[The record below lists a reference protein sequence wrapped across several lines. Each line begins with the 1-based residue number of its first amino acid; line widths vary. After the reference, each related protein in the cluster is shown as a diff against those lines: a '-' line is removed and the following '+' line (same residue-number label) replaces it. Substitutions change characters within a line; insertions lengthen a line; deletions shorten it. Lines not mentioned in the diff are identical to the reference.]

1 VPRYVCL
8 RSHSLSPSNVR
19 GNFGDGRFPVA
30 SIQPMIRR
38 TTYTLRMKRLQL
50 LLAGVLC
57 LVAPC
62 VSSAAEAGN
71 ACLPDK
77 TFARVGSLLEKKD
90 YQGAKTLLR
99 GLESCPHLLP
109 LQRFNVGWLY
119 GKAHDS
125 SDALKIFKSVPTDV
139 PDRLTHGYAIALA
152 NFELGQYQAAIDK
165 LTVLSSGGLFDAKCA
180 DLLGVSYSKLSRYQ
194 EAYDVMVENLRQNPA
209 NPYAYFNL
217 ITLFVDTRELDK
229 AAQVAD
235 KAVAALPQDA
245 EALSMRGSIELS
257 QGKTEDAYRDFAL
270 AAQLSPGM
278 QDPPFFMALADYRQ
292 MKFEEAAKVLR
303 TAIASGIVDSDLH
316 YLLAESTLR
325 IDPSNLTTALAELDQ
340 AIQLNPDSVSAR
352 ALRGSTLL
360 DAGRPQEALVDLK
373 IAQTLDPNS
382 QRDTRNT
389 TYLLGRAYIALGKR
403 DEAKALFAQ
412 LGPQFSSN
420 KTDTLNQL
428 SEEKVRAALHP

>member
-1 VPRYVCL
+1 
-8 RSHSLSPSNVR
+8 
-19 GNFGDGRFPVA
+19 
-30 SIQPMIRR
+30 
-38 TTYTLRMKRLQL
+38 MKRLQL
-50 LLAGVLC
+50 ILAGVFY

-71 ACLPDK
+71 ACLPDR
-77 TFARVGSLLEKKD
+77 TFAKVGSLLEKKD

-99 GLESCPHLLP
+99 SLESCPHLPP

-125 SDALKIFKSVPTDV
+125 SDALKIFKSVPTEI

-152 NFELGQYQAAIDK
+152 GFELGQYQASIDT
-165 LTVLSSGGLFDAKCA
+165 LTALRSAGIFDAKCA
-180 DLLGVSYSKLSRYQ
+180 DLLGVSYSKLGRYH
-194 EAYDVMVENLRQNPA
+194 EAYDVMVESLQQNPS

-235 KAVAALPQDA
+235 RAVAALPQDA

-257 QGKTEDAYRDFAL
+257 QSKTEDAYRDFAL
-270 AAQLSPGM
+270 AAQLSPRM
-278 QDPPFFMALADYRQ
+278 PDPRFFMALIYYRQ
-292 MKFEEAAKVLR
+292 MKFEEAVKVLK

-316 YLLAESTLR
+316 YLLAECILR
-325 IDPSNLTTALAELDQ
+325 IDPSNLSTALAELDQ

-360 DAGRPQEALVDLK
+360 DAGRPQDALIDLK
-373 IAQTLDPNS
+373 IAKDIDPNP
-382 QRDTRNT
+382 QRDARNT
-389 TYLLGRAYIALGKR
+389 TYLLGRVYVALGKR

-420 KTDTLNQL
+420 KADTVNQL
-428 SEEKVRAALHP
+428 SEQKMRAALHP

>member
-1 VPRYVCL
+1 
-8 RSHSLSPSNVR
+8 
-19 GNFGDGRFPVA
+19 
-30 SIQPMIRR
+30 
-38 TTYTLRMKRLQL
+38 MKHVQL

-57 LVAPC
+57 LIAPC
-62 VSSAAEAGN
+62 VGSATEAGN
-71 ACLPDK
+71 SCLPDK
-77 TFARVGSLLEKKD
+77 TFAKVGSLLEKKD

-99 GLESCPHLLP
+99 SLESCPHLSP

-125 SDALKIFKSVPTDV
+125 SDALRIFKSVPTDI
-139 PDRLTHGYAIALA
+139 PNRLTHGYAIALA
-152 NFELGQYQAAIDK
+152 SFELGQYQASIDT
-165 LTVLSSGGLFDAKCA
+165 LTVLRTRERFDAKCA
-180 DLLGVSYSKLSRYQ
+180 DLLGVSYSKLGRYQ
-194 EAYDVMVENLRQNPA
+194 EAYDVMVENLRQNPS

-217 ITLFVDTRELDK
+217 ITLFVDTGELDK
-229 AAQVAD
+229 ATQVAD
-235 KAVAALPQDA
+235 KAIAALPQDA

-257 QGKTEDAYRDFAL
+257 QSKTEDAYRDFAL

-278 QDPPFFMALADYRQ
+278 PDPLFFMALADYRQ
-292 MKFEEAAKVLR
+292 AKFEDAVKVLKA
-303 TAIASGIVDSDLH
+303 AITSGIVDSDLH
-316 YLLAESTLR
+316 YLLAECILR
-325 IDPSNLTTALAELDQ
+325 IDPSNSATALAELDK

-360 DAGRPQEALVDLK
+360 EAGRPQEAILDLK
-373 IAQTLDPNS
+373 TAQDLDPNP

-428 SEEKVRAALHP
+428 SEKKMRAALHP